1 MAEAGRGEG
10 NRDGEKKES
19 THVARVRDPRFPE
32 RPRLR
37 RIEGGSGTPSTR
49 AASGEDIQVAA
60 KTPEIEAEIVRLHY
74 AEHWPVETIAA
85 APAPETTILI

>member
-1 MAEAGRGEG
+1 MVKRRSLRTSRSYAIRGAPSG
-10 NRDGEKKES
+10 PVCGESKAVLA
-19 THVARVRDPRFPE
+19 H
-32 RPRLR
+32 R
-37 RIEGGSGTPSTR
+37 RSGTR

-60 KTPEIEAEIVRLHY
+60 RTPEIEAEIVRLHY